1 MAYCLAVDTSGKT
14 LSLALSEDERI
25 LAERFIDEG
34 LTHSETF
41 LPQLAGL
48 LDEQELSVND
58 LDYLAVT
65 LGPGSYTGIRIGLA
79 SMKSL
84 AWLLDL
90 PLFAYSSLRVIN
102 IHYLRELP
110 AEEAEQRFNLT
121 LLDARSGR
129 VFSALYKGE
138 RGILPI
144 TNRQAS
150 DLVAELKDLFYLGR
164 SEKPTLYVSGDGATA
179 FKEAYAAD
187 PEAAQHFA
195 ICVLADDLSGLRAK
209 DLAYLA
215 FRDYKQGK
223 RPGWEEAEAIYASP
237 TQAERVRRDNLAK
250 VKIRQAGPEDVDSIH
265 GIELACFSTPWS
277 RKSLLHQL
285 DPENKITRLFVACR
299 EVESKGE
306 STPETE
312 EQKDEQDTVAV
323 SATDNPSEKQAEEIL
338 AYGGYTLHF
347 DEGEILNIA
356 VLDQDRQRGVGR
368 KLLTHLMRDAV
379 SRGAERMTLEVR
391 ESNEPARRLYD
402 SMGFEPC
409 GRRKNYY
416 EKPKEDALILL
427 WQDKS

>member
-41 LPQLAGL
+41 LPQLADL
-48 LDEQELSVND
+48 LSELKLSVKD

-102 IHYLRELP
+102 THYLRELT
-110 AEEAEQRFNLT
+110 AEEVEQHFNLT

-144 TNRQAS
+144 ANRQSS

-164 SEKPTLYVSGDGATA
+164 SEKPTLYVSGDGASA
-179 FKEAYAAD
+179 LQEAYAAD

-195 ICVLADDLSGLRAK
+195 ISVLTDDLSGLRAK

-215 FRDYKQGK
+215 YRDYKQGE

-250 VKIRQAGPEDVDSIH
+250 VKIRQAGPEDVDSVH
-265 GIELACFSTPWS
+265 RIELACFSTPWS

-299 EVESKGE
+299 EAESKDE
-306 STPETE
+306 SELKSE
-312 EQKDEQDTVAV
+312 EQNDEVDTIAGYQ
-323 SATDNPSEKQAEEIL
+323 SPKSAEEIL

-347 DEGEILNIA
+347 DEAEILNIA
-356 VLDQDRQRGVGR
+356 VLDQARQKGVGR
-368 KLLTHLMRDAV
+368 KLLTHLMRNAM

-402 SMGFEPC
+402 SMGFKPC

-416 EKPKEDALILL
+416 EKPREDALILL